1 MLIFPKC
8 AVATLCFSSH
18 ILISASSTNEN
29 DLISQNSRSITMGK
43 YDQVKKRD
51 FTGMFVLVM
60 KPRQE

>member
-43 YDQVKKRD
+43 YDQVKNVCISDEAKTR
-51 FTGMFVLVM
+51 M
-60 KPRQE
+60 KN